1 MQTGQFLTIQDLS
14 AATAISLN
22 VAIPVYASLGIST
35 SVLPT
40 ALLSTQTEAFGKP
53 AAIDLKDWVAR
64 TVAHWYHASMTFSG
78 IAVGYVGTPA
88 LVDMVDQFIQQSAV
102 STVTID
108 PVMGD
113 HGKLYEGFD
122 QSYVTK
128 MKTLIKQA
136 DVLTPNWTE
145 AQLLVGDDPQPE
157 MSESRVRDVL
167 ARLTGQLN
175 DKSLVVITGIQ
186 RNSVLEVWWQTAGE
200 AILHVENPLL
210 DQHFYGAGDL
220 FTAILSGLIELSWD
234 ADAAVKKT
242 SELLAVAIKETM
254 HSNRELR
261 FGMAL
266 HNVIH
271 ELSKLDDRF

>member
-64 TVAHWYHASMTFSG
+64 TVAHWDRASMTFSG

-242 SELLAVAIKETM
+242 SELLAVAIEETM